1 MAQGQLEQR
10 HACSVRQPV
19 PGQKLQLYEQTLI
32 LVEGL
37 VYLPMNA
44 DPGWSSV
51 LVEYALLGFPSAL
64 PLCIG
69 F

>member
-1 MAQGQLEQR
+1 M
-10 HACSVRQPV
+10 

-51 LVEYALLGFPSAL
+51 LVEYALLGFLSAL
-64 PLCIG
+64 PLCTG

>member
-1 MAQGQLEQR
+1 M
-10 HACSVRQPV
+10 
-19 PGQKLQLYEQTLI
+19 PGQKLQLCEQTLI

-64 PLCIG
+64 PLCTG